1 MAKTYEAL
9 QKRGGIDGSGW
20 QFLDLQNRKQTGDLD
35 KRILFE
41 KNKKGAKVFNFTS
54 SRPQEGVSTVLANLV
69 QYIKSKKSDQ
79 KFLLIDANLKSPCLH
94 SIFKLKS
101 DGLTDILT
109 GTAELED
116 VVQELRATNLY
127 AIAAGR
133 QCSQMVGN
141 IDQEKLDAVLAA
153 AREVYDFILIDSSPV
168 LTSSDAI
175 TTAIV
180 ADVTFIVLRA
190 MKIQRDAA
198 LKAKSL
204 LEENECAIG
213 GVVLNRTQQVIPAW
227 AYKIL

>member
-9 QKRGGIDGSGW
+9 QKRGGTDGSGW

-54 SRPQEGVSTVLANLV
+54 NRPQEGVSTVLANLV

-109 GTAELED
+109 GTADLED

-153 AREVYDFILIDSSPV
+153 AREVYDFIFIDSSPV

-180 ADVTFIVLRA
+180 ADVTFIVLQA

-204 LEENECAIG
+204 LEDNECAIG

-227 AYKIL
+227 AYSIL